1 MLEPQDKDVS
11 DVGEFHHHHSENKE
25 TITYSGFE
33 EDELSYSRSISQ
45 RGMKTRWRKQE
56 SKGFFSLRISFEI
69 LLRHYP
75 FTHVIIKASMPVTYD
90 VFVLENHL

>member
-33 EDELSYSRSISQ
+33 EDEMSYSRSISQ
-45 RGMKTRWRKQE
+45 RGMKTRWRKVKD
-56 SKGFFSLRISFEI
+56 SSLYE
-69 LLRHYP
+69 
-75 FTHVIIKASMPVTYD
+75 
-90 VFVLENHL
+90 